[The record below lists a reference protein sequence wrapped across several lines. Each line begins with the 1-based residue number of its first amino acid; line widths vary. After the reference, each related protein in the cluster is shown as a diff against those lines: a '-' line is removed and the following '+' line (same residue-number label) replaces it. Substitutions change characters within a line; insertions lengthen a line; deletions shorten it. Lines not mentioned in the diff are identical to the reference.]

1 MRSYSYLKIFF
12 FFFFPGYPMQLA
24 GSEFLSKELIWAQ
37 GNESIES

>member
-1 MRSYSYLKIFF
+1 MRNYSYLKKKN
-12 FFFFPGYPMQLA
+12 FFFPGYPMQLA